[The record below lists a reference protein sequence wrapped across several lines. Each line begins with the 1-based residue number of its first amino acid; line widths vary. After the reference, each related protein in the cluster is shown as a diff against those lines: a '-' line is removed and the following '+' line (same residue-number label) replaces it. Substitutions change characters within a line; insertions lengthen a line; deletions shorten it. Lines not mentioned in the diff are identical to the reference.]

1 MNEKNFCIAPFI
13 QIVNDARGGGGP
25 CPYNS
30 ECWTFKEKTIL
41 GKWKSEQFQKL
52 RQEFIQGKK
61 PDVCWRC
68 WSDEDAGKKS
78 LRQRLYNFSSDDVDA
93 HVKEVRDPKTMF
105 ENVFKKYV
113 ESGQY
118 QTGPKTLTIKP
129 GNLCNLSCR
138 SCNPTDS
145 SQWVSMLNRL
155 QKTGELKF
163 IQNEKNTDM
172 SDAQIQDIVDYS
184 ENLQRL
190 EIFGGEPFYH
200 KSVRQKLL
208 PKLIEKGHSQNITL
222 YFNTNGNLFDE
233 EIAGLSKKFK
243 KLEIRASIDGTHAQF
258 DYLRHN
264 ANYNQVIE
272 NCKKF
277 AELDN
282 SNFELVCTIS
292 PYNFLYLDDY
302 EKEFKALGWTAFY
315 NMTSGPDYM
324 LLYNIPEEVKNHVN
338 LSNKFKEFE
347 TYIKTNKSN
356 PKAWEK
362 FVAVTKT
369 LDADRKQDFKLVFPR
384 FYDLVRNHF

>member
-13 QIVNDARGGGGP
+13 QIVNDSRQGGGP

-30 ECWTFKEKTIL
+30 ECWTFKEKTVL
-41 GKWKSEQFQKL
+41 EKWQSEQYNNL
-52 RQEFIQGKK
+52 RQQFIEGKK
-61 PDVCWRC
+61 PSVCWRC
-68 WSDEDAGKKS
+68 WSDEDSGKKS
-78 LRQRLYNFSSDDVDA
+78 LRQRLYNFSSGDINPHDN
-93 HVKEVRDPKTMF
+93 KIRDPKKMF
-105 ENVFKKYV
+105 DNVFKKYV
-113 ESGQY
+113 ESGIY
-118 QTGPKTLTIKP
+118 KKGPKTLTIKP

-145 SQWVSMLNRL
+145 SQWVSMLSRL

-163 IQNEKNTDM
+163 IKNEKNTDM
-172 SDAQIQDIVDYS
+172 SEEQIQDIVDYS

-208 PKLIEKGHSQNITL
+208 PRLIEKGHSKNITL
-222 YFNTNGNLFDE
+222 YFNTNGTIFDQ
-233 EIAGLSKKFK
+233 EIVYLSNKFK
-243 KLEIRASIDGTHAQF
+243 KLEIRASIDGIDSHF
-258 DYLRHN
+258 EYLRYN
-264 ANYNQVIE
+264 AKYIEVIE

-277 AELDN
+277 ANLEN

-302 EKEFKALGWTAFY
+302 DKEFKSLGWTAFY

-324 LLYNIPEEVKNHVN
+324 LLYNIPEQVKNEIN
-338 LSNKFKEFE
+338 LSSKFKEFE

-369 LDADRKQDFKLVFPR
+369 LDTDRKQDFRKVFPR
-384 FYDLVRNHF
+384 FYDLVKNHF